1 MSASIDPTNNDSP
14 QHHYEAVQFVRQAID
29 IAARDPDLTKDGK
42 ADAVGIC
49 RVVLEVA
56 ADLYGVDGK
65 EMLLEWNLGRSEYI
79 GMVVERLIASDLAKR
94 ALPESSSAYEN
105 LFDVSQPPE
114 TWALKWTDD
123 E

>member
-1 MSASIDPTNNDSP
+1 MSASIDSTNNDSP

-65 EMLLEWNLGRSEYI
+65 EMLLEWNLGRSEFI

-94 ALPESSSAYEN
+94 ALPESSSAYEK

-114 TWALKWTDD
+114 TWALKWTND

>member
-1 MSASIDPTNNDSP
+1 MSVPSEPSP
-14 QHHYEAVQFVRQAID
+14 NEQLQHHYEAVQFVRQAID

-65 EMLLEWNLGRSEYI
+65 EMLLEWNLGRSEII
-79 GMVVERLIASDLAKR
+79 GRVVERLVASGLAKR
-94 ALPESSSAYEN
+94 ALVEPSRAYEN
-105 LFDVSQPPE
+105 LFDVNHPPE
-114 TWALKWTDD
+114 TWTLKWTDQS
-123 E
+123 